1 MLNKA
6 VLGSHNGKKMLTM
19 ARDSTV
25 EVVDDVQHAVAVW
38 WHSLMSVPPSSCGFV
53 HDVADNHI
61 VTVSGVVGFIS
72 SEVKMVQA
80 QERLLVTLHLVDSSG
95 KIDVKTWNH
104 SQDTFTSYV
113 ERPVLIRRV
122 RVTSFAGTKLCEL
135 LDGGGSVIETEF
147 KGSSALSTFWAQ

>member
-1 MLNKA
+1 
-6 VLGSHNGKKMLTM
+6 
-19 ARDSTV
+19 
-25 EVVDDVQHAVAVW
+25 VVAQ
-38 WHSLMSVPPSSCGFV
+38 S
-53 HDVADNHI
+53 DVADNHI